1 MSRASRK
8 PSSPTHFDLVSS
20 PLTGFN
26 LIDASAGTGKTY
38 AICGL
43 VLRLLLE
50 KRFTIDQILV
60 VTYTEAATED
70 LRVRIRQQLRQALE
84 SFHSGGS
91 DDNFLQQYLPR
102 FNDFVLARQLLTAAL
117 RSFDEAAIFTIHSFC
132 QRILREY
139 SFESGT
145 LFDTELITDDTYII
159 EEIVEDFWRR
169 NFYRGSSL
177 FIDYVSKKLSPE
189 KLFGF
194 LAHFIPHPHLTLIP
208 VVDPQKDLADLQTI
222 EEDFTRTCLEV
233 CSTWPLV
240 RDQVTDIM
248 QHSKALNRRSYGLKK
263 IPDWLTAM
271 DLMSARCNPAANL
284 FDTFTKFTSS
294 KIGAATKKNE
304 TVPHHPFFDLCE
316 QLVQLQDNLLELFEI
331 RLLALKSELA
341 AFFRDEFPKRKQ
353 KENIY
358 SFDDLLRRLHDSL
371 KGAKGTFLA
380 KTIAQKYPAALVDEF
395 QDTDPLQFDIFTTIY
410 RHDSLLFLIGDP
422 KQAIYSFRGADI
434 FTYMHAA
441 AAADSNAHHTLG
453 VNYRSNQGLVKAVN
467 TLFSQAPTPFLFN
480 EIVFQPVAP
489 SDLQNSDYLA
499 IDNREKTPF
508 ILWFFDRPPTDATPG
523 KRAIKP
529 LQTITKNLAR
539 QRIIAAVTQEITRLL
554 SLSTSDRTGSNCRKI
569 IPSDIAVLVRTNRE
583 ARLMQQ
589 ALNDRRVP
597 SVLHSGE
604 NLFASREAR
613 EIEILLSA
621 VAEPNNIRK
630 VKTALLTDIITI
642 PENTIRELDNLTTE
656 YHPEI
661 EYWLTAFR
669 NYFHLWNRY
678 GFIRMFWTFMSENK
692 LRSRLLAYENG
703 ERSLTNILHLAELLH
718 QAAAERSLSI
728 NGLLSYLRE
737 RLANQLAPDIEHQ
750 LRLESDADRVRIV
763 TIHKAKGLEY
773 PIVFCPFT
781 WEGTKLANRKECI
794 FHRRQTPDKGVE
806 LVFDA
811 GSADL
816 SEHLR
821 AAMREE
827 LAENLRLLYVALTRA
842 VHRCYLIWG
851 PFNGA
856 ETSAPAYLLHQPPV
870 AASSQAEKSLRWQDT
885 ALLQDTSLRFKA
897 LTDQE
902 IRADLS
908 KFVAESGD
916 TIKLSVISEGSGLT
930 KFQQKHTEDTLHY
943 CKFTGDISTDWRIA
957 SFSSLALTKR
967 SDTIATPSPSIRDTL
982 PDRDAAP
989 IKTPS
994 ELPIT
999 GAQDKESNIFSF
1011 PHGAGPG
1018 TFFHDLLEHLDFSSA
1033 SADAVEKLSKKKL
1046 TQYGYDIS
1054 WSPVIEKMIDNLLHM
1069 ELHTA
1074 VPGLQLSKIGKS
1086 NRLNELEF
1094 YFPLASISPAD
1105 LADLFTGL
1113 PGQSDTDSAP
1123 LAGQLGKLIFSP
1135 VRGFMKG
1142 FIDMVFKFEDRYYLV
1157 DWKSNYLGNGTGDY
1171 ELSKLQQAIHS
1182 RYYFLQ
1188 YHIYCLA
1195 LHQYLR
1201 NRLPGYQYE
1210 THFGGVF
1217 YIFLRGVNRRH
1228 APGCGIF
1235 YDLPDSLLI
1244 NRLAAALL
1252 PGNGAPRHRGIE
1264 ALRH

>member
-8 PSSPTHFDLVSS
+8 PNSPTHFDLIRS
-20 PLTGFN
+20 PLAGFN

-38 AICGL
+38 TICGL

-50 KRFTIDQILV
+50 KGFTIDQVLV

-70 LRVRIRQQLRQALE
+70 LRDRIRQQLRQALE
-84 SFHSGGS
+84 AFQNGRS
-91 DDNFLQQYLPR
+91 DDDFLQQYLVR
-102 FNDFVLARQLLTAAL
+102 FDDFGLPRQLLTNAL

-145 LFDTELITDDTYII
+145 LFDTELITDDNYII

-177 FIDYVSKKLSPE
+177 FIDYVSKKLSPQ

-194 LAHFIPHPHLTLIP
+194 LAHFIPHPQLTLIP
-208 VVDPQKDLADLQTI
+208 EVDPQEDPANLPAM
-222 EEDFTRTCLEV
+222 EENFTQTCLEV

-240 RDQVTDIM
+240 RDQVVNIL
-248 QHSKALNRRSYGLKK
+248 QHSKALNRKSYGLRK

-271 DLMSARCNPAANL
+271 DLMSARCNPAASL
-284 FDTFTKFTSS
+284 FDTFAQFTSS

-304 TVPHHPFFDLCE
+304 TVPQHPFFDLCE
-316 QLVQLQDNLLELFEI
+316 ELLQLQGDLLKLFEI

-341 AFFRDEFPKRKQ
+341 VFFRDEFPKRKK

-371 KGAKGTFLA
+371 MGSKGAFLA
-380 KTIAQKYPAALVDEF
+380 KTIAQKYPAALIDEF

-441 AAADSNAHHTLG
+441 AATDSNAHHTLG

-467 TLFSQAPTPFLFN
+467 TLFSQAQAPFLFN
-480 EIVFQPVAP
+480 EIAFQPVAP

-499 IDNREKTPF
+499 IDSQEKSPF
-508 ILWFFDRPPTDATPG
+508 ILWFFDRPTTAATPE
-523 KRAIKP
+523 KRDIKP
-529 LQTITKNLAR
+529 LKTITKDFAR
-539 QRIIAAVTQEITRLL
+539 QRILSAVAQEITRLL
-554 SLSTSDRTGSNCRKI
+554 SLSADNRTGSNCRKI
-569 IPSDIAVLVRTNRE
+569 IPSDIAILVRTNRE
-583 ARLMQQ
+583 AGLMQQ
-589 ALNDRRVP
+589 ALNDRQVP

-604 NLFASREAR
+604 NLFASRQAR
-613 EIEILLSA
+613 EMEFLLSA

-630 VKTALLTDIITI
+630 VKTALLTNIINI
-642 PENTIRELDNLTTE
+642 QENKVRELDNLATDN
-656 YHPEI
+656 HPEV

-669 NYFHLWNRY
+669 KYFHLWNRY

-692 LRSRLLAYENG
+692 LRARLLAYENG

-718 QAAAERSLSI
+718 QAAAERRLSI

-737 RLANQLAPDIEHQ
+737 RLASRLTPDIEHQ

-794 FHRRQTPDKGVE
+794 FHRRQTPDKGAE

-816 SEHLR
+816 GEHLR
-821 AAMREE
+821 TARREE

-870 AASSQAEKSLRWQDT
+870 AASAQAEKSLDWQDTDLLQDT
-885 ALLQDTSLRFKA
+885 ALRCKT
-897 LTDQE
+897 LTDLE
-902 IRADLS
+902 MRPDLK
-908 KFVAESGD
+908 KFVKKSGD
-916 TIKLSVISEGSGLT
+916 TIKLSVIPEDPGLN
-930 KFQQKHTEDTLHY
+930 KFQQIYTEDTLHC
-943 CKFTGDISTDWRIA
+943 CKFTGKILTDWRIA
-957 SFSSLALTKR
+957 SFSSLTMTKQA
-967 SDTIATPSPSIRDTL
+967 DAVTAPPPSIRDTL

-989 IKTPS
+989 EKTPS
-994 ELPIT
+994 EFSIS
-999 GAQDKESNIFSF
+999 GAEDKESSIFSF
-1011 PHGAGPG
+1011 PHGARPG
-1018 TFFHDLLEHLDFSSA
+1018 TFLHDLLEHQDFSST

-1046 TQYGYDIS
+1046 AQYGYDLS
-1054 WSPVIEKMIDNLLHM
+1054 WSPVIEKMLDNLLHV

-1074 VPGLQLSKIGKS
+1074 VPGLQLSKIDNS
-1086 NRLNELEF
+1086 TRLNELEF
-1094 YFPLASISPAD
+1094 YFPLASISPAN
-1105 LADLFTGL
+1105 LASLFTAITSH
-1113 PGQSDTDSAP
+1113 SDKDSSP
-1123 LAGQLGKLIFSP
+1123 MTGGQLGKLVFSP
-1135 VRGFMKG
+1135 VKGFMKG
-1142 FIDMVFKFEDRYYLV
+1142 FIDMVFEFEGRYYLV
-1157 DWKSNYLGNGTGDY
+1157 DWKSNYLGSRTGDY
-1171 ELSKLQQAIHS
+1171 EPLKLQQAIHS

-1195 LHQYLR
+1195 LHQYLE
-1201 NRLPGYQYE
+1201 NRLPDYRYE

-1217 YIFLRGVNRRH
+1217 YIFLRGVDRRCG
-1228 APGCGIF
+1228 PGCGIF

-1244 NRLAAALL
+1244 NRLTAALL
-1252 PGNGAPRHRGIE
+1252 PGNE
-1264 ALRH
+1264 